1 MILEKVKSDL
11 KTAMKAGDKVKVSVL
26 RMLISATKNRE
37 IELKRP
43 LEDEE
48 TISSIRSQIKQ
59 LKESYE
65 QFKRG
70 KREDL
75 AEKALLEIN
84 VLKTYLPPELDDK
97 ELEEI
102 VKAVISEFAATKKDF
117 GRVMKE
123 VISRVS
129 GRAEGKRINEIVRQ
143 HLH

>member
-11 KTAMKAGDKVKVSVL
+11 KTAMKTGDKVKVSVL

-102 VKAVISEFAATKKDF
+102 VKAVISEFGATKKDF

-143 HLH
+143 HLQ

>member
-11 KTAMKAGDKVKVSVL
+11 KTAMKTGDKVKVSVL

-84 VLKTYLPPELDDK
+84 VLKTYLPPELDNK

-102 VKAVISEFAATKKDF
+102 VKAVISEFGATKKDF

-143 HLH
+143 HLQ

>member
-11 KTAMKAGDKVKVSVL
+11 KTAMKTGDKVKVSVL

-143 HLH
+143 HLQ

>member
-84 VLKTYLPPELDDK
+84 ILKTYLPPELDDK

-102 VKAVISEFAATKKDF
+102 VKAVISEFGATKKDF

>member
-11 KTAMKAGDKVKVSVL
+11 KIAMKTGDKVKVSVL

-84 VLKTYLPPELDDK
+84 ILKTYLPPELDDK

-102 VKAVISEFAATKKDF
+102 VKAVISEFGATKKDF

>member
-102 VKAVISEFAATKKDF
+102 VKAVISEFGATKKDF

-143 HLH
+143 HLQ